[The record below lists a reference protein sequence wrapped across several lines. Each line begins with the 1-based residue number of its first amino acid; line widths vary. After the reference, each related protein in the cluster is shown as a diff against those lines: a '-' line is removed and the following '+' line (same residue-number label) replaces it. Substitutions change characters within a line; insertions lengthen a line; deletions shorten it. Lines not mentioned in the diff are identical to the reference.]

1 MANWNNY
8 FNSGKNQ
15 TRLVTEKLTYVNL
28 NKEIFSFPGYLFNFL
43 KHIYW
48 LGICFIACYCL
59 SYISLK
65 LGVVDKEA
73 VTVVK
78 IFVSLGIILY
88 FSDIFSDLFTAIKYY
103 RINKKKIGAKLNTK
117 SLLSSLKCFDN
128 FVVEVK
134 LEKEFY
140 LLACDWE
147 ITDINFYYSGSTI
160 IGSFLSYYLLVS
172 VLNYQAFL
180 SKYNNLKA
188 KHAKKITNKQN
199 LKKERKLCSER
210 VYNNMLKELL
220 ELKNKTEDVK

>member
-48 LGICFIACYCL
+48 LGICFIVCYCL
-59 SYISLK
+59 SYMGLK
-65 LGVVDKEA
+65 LGVDKEA

-78 IFVSLGIILY
+78 IFVSLWIILY
-88 FSDIFSDLFTAIKYY
+88 FSDIFTDLFTAIKYY
-103 RINKKKIGAKLNTK
+103 RMNKKKIGAKLNTK
-117 SLLSSLKCFDN
+117 TLLSSLKCFDN
-128 FVVEVK
+128 FVIEVK

-147 ITDINFYYSGSTI
+147 VTDINFYYSGSII

-180 SKYNNLKA
+180 NKYNNLKT
-188 KHAKKITNKQN
+188 KHTKKITNKQN
-199 LKKERKLCSER
+199 FKKESKLCSER

-220 ELKNKTEDVK
+220 ELKNKMEDVK